1 MGPKTTDP
9 HWLLIIY
16 IVNSL
21 SENLG
26 GNKRSVKE
34 QKAQDNEKDI
44 AKRKAGQNCDAGHI
58 LYLYLIVPLYLIIK
72 MITCLVLT
80 RAPSWEL

>member
-1 MGPKTTDP
+1 M
-9 HWLLIIY
+9 
-16 IVNSL
+16 
-21 SENLG
+21 
-26 GNKRSVKE
+26 KE

-44 AKRKAGQNCDAGHI
+44 AKRKAEQNYDAGHI

-72 MITCLVLT
+72 MIICLVLT